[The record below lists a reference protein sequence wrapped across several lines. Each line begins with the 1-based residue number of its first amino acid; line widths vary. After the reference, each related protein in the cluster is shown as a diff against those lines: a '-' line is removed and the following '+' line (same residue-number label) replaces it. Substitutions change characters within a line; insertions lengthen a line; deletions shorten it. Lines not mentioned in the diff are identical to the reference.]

1 MDALKLELGNMCQN
15 ACSISIIPDGWTHP
29 NVKLEFLAIAALLI
43 NESFEKQLLVIGM
56 EVLND
61 GHSAESTK
69 KIIEDIINEY
79 KFEKSKIRGFK
90 YFRQN
95 FFKI

>member
-1 MDALKLELGNMCQN
+1 MITSIVDALKNELSNMCQN

-29 NVKLEFLAIAALLI
+29 NVKIEFLAIAVLLI

-69 KIIEDIINEY
+69 LTIEDIINEY
-79 KFEKSKIRGFK
+79 SFDKSKIRGF
-90 YFRQN
+90 
-95 FFKI
+95 